1 MRRSIL
7 SPVLLG
13 LALVSPSLAASDL
26 PAGDGPWVV
35 KARFSERA
43 QVARLAAE
51 AEPWEVH
58 YDQGYLIVDVERAG
72 YALLLDLG
80 FTVEVLAE
88 ETARF
93 NRPLEPLP
101 GQVTGIPGYPC
112 YRTVE
117 ETYAAAQAIVTAHP
131 TLATWIDVGD
141 SWEKTAPGGLA
152 GYDMQVLRLTN
163 AAVAGPKP
171 ALFVMAA
178 IHAREYTTAEVL
190 TRFAEQ
196 LAGGH
201 GNDPDAAWILDH
213 HEVHLLLH
221 SNPDGRKQAETGL
234 SWRKNTDNNYCANT
248 NSRGADLNRNFP
260 FQWACCGGSSGS
272 ACNSTYRGP
281 SAASEPEVQAVR
293 DYVSALFPNVW
304 SGGSVPPDSSGVFID
319 LHSYGELVLWPWG
332 YTATPAP
339 NATALQT
346 LGRKFAWFNDHY
358 PEQAIGLY
366 PTDGTTDDFAY
377 GARGAAAYTFEMG
390 TSFFQSCATFE
401 SGIAPK
407 NLAAL
412 TYAARVARR
421 PYRFPAGPDAYG
433 LSATPASVTPG
444 QPVVVA
450 ATLDDTRYRNTNGTE
465 PSQNVAAGE
474 VYVDVPPWAPGA
486 APVSLVAGDGAFDE
500 TVEPAQQT
508 LATVGW
514 PAGRH
519 TLYVRGRDASN
530 NWGAVS
536 AVFVDVAIPV
546 ELQRFTLE

>member
-1 MRRSIL
+1 MRCTKL
-7 SPVLLG
+7 LPALLVLTF
-13 LALVSPSLAASDL
+13 VSLHAAAADV

-35 KARFSERA
+35 KARFTERA

-58 YDQGYLIVDVERAG
+58 HDRGYLIVDADRAV
-72 YALLLDLG
+72 YRLLLDLG
-80 FTVEVLAE
+80 FEVEVLPE
-88 ETARF
+88 PTERL
-93 NRPLEPLP
+93 NRPLERLP
-101 GQVTGIPGYPC
+101 GQVSGIPGYPC

-117 ETYAAAQAIVTAHP
+117 ESYAAAQAIVAAHP
-131 TLATWIDVGD
+131 SLATWIDVGD
-141 SWEKTAPGGLA
+141 SWEKLTPGGDP
-152 GYDMQVLRLTN
+152 GYDLRVLRLTN
-163 AAVAGPKP
+163 AALAGPKP

-196 LAGGH
+196 LASGY
-201 GNDPDAAWILDH
+201 GNDPDATWLLDH
-213 HEVHLLLH
+213 HELHLLLQ
-221 SNPDGRKQAETGL
+221 SNPDGRKKAETGL
-234 SWRKNTDNNYCANT
+234 SWRKNTDNNYCANS
-248 NSRGADLNRNFP
+248 NSRGVDLNRNFP
-260 FQWACCGGSSGS
+260 FQWGCCGGSSGTQ
-272 ACNSTYRGP
+272 CNSTYRGP

-293 DYVSALFPNVW
+293 DYVNALFPDAW
-304 SGGSVPPDSSGVFID
+304 SGGSVPPDTSGVFID

-332 YTATPAP
+332 YTSAHAP

-346 LGRKFAWFNDHY
+346 LGRKFAWFNSYY

-377 GARGAAAYTFEMG
+377 GTRGAAAYTIEMG
-390 TSFFQSCATFE
+390 TDFFQDCATFE
-401 SGIAPK
+401 STIAPR

-421 PYRFPAGPDAYG
+421 PYQFPAGPDAYS

-444 QPVVVA
+444 QPVLVA

-465 PSQNVAAGE
+465 PTQNVAAGE
-474 VYVDVPPWAPGA
+474 VYVDLPPWTPGA
-486 APVSLVAGDGAFDE
+486 APVALVASDGAFNA

-508 LATVGW
+508 LSTVGW
-514 PAGRH
+514 AAGRH
-519 TLYVRGRDASN
+519 TLFVRGRDASN
-530 NWGAVS
+530 NWGPVS

-546 ELQRFTLE
+546 ELQRFTVE